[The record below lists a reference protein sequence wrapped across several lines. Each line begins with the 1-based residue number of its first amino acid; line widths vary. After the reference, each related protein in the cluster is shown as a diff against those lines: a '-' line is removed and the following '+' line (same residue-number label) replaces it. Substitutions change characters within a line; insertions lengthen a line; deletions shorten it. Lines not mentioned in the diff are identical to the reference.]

1 MNKNAKYGLII
12 VTIIILAVVISL
24 VYLKNNPSNNVEP
37 VISEEPVTQN
47 VNEQPIVATSTPI
60 ATSSVVL
67 TEAQTLAQAQKLA
80 VDAPVVVSTPV
91 PVVAT
96 NTPVYTKTIQVEFMK
111 DAEKT
116 KLGIPI
122 ELKVQVLDR
131 NAEGTVLGYKII
143 RQDSDII
150 TKFGN

>member
-1 MNKNAKYGLII
+1 MKKNAKYGLII

-37 VISEEPVTQN
+37 VVSEEPVTLN
-47 VNEQPIVATSTPI
+47 VTEQPVEPAPV

-67 TEAQTLAQAQKLA
+67 TPEKAVEQAQELA
-80 VDAPVVVSTPV
+80 VDAPVVVSIPV

-96 NTPVYTKTIQVEFMK
+96 NTPVYTKTIKVEYMN

-116 KLGIPI
+116 KLGIPTV
-122 ELKVQVLDR
+122 LKAQVLGR
-131 NAEGTVLGYKII
+131 NSEGTVLGYKII
-143 RQDSDII
+143 RQDSDIV

>member
-1 MNKNAKYGLII
+1 MKKNAKYGLII

-47 VNEQPIVATSTPI
+47 VTEQPVVPEVSAPI
-60 ATSSVVL
+60 ATSSVAL
-67 TEAQTLAQAQKLA
+67 TEAQVLAQAQKLA

-91 PVVAT
+91 PAT
-96 NTPVYTKTIQVEFMK
+96 ATPVYTKTIKVEYMSNT
-111 DAEKT
+111 EKT
-116 KLGIPI
+116 KLGIPTEI
-122 ELKVQVLDR
+122 KVQVLAR